1 MNTIIMTTISL
12 TLISAAFA
20 LLLTIADRTVGN
32 YGEVKLTINDD
43 KEFTVEGGSSLL
55 STLISEKI
63 FIPSACGG
71 KGTCGYCKVQ
81 VHEGGGPVLATELPF
96 LTEEE
101 LEDDVRLSCQCKV
114 KQDIKIEIPEE
125 LFSVR
130 EYEATVESITDLTDV
145 IKMLRIRLPEAED
158 GEEMTFKPGQYVQ
171 LKAPLYEGN
180 TEEIYRAYS
189 IASSPLEKG
198 YIDLVIGYVPEG
210 IATTYVHHHLNV
222 EDEIHINGPYG
233 DFYYHDNDR
242 EMVLVAVGTG
252 VAPILSIL
260 NYMRSMNI
268 QRKARFYFG
277 AKSQN
282 DLFMLDYFKEQEEN
296 LYDFEFIPCLSRE
309 PEDSDWTGFRGRVNN
324 AIDEF
329 IPDMDNKEAYLCGNE
344 PMINSVV
351 DILTEK
357 GMPEELIYFDKF

>member
-1 MNTIIMTTISL
+1 MNTIVMTTIAL

-43 KEFTVEGGSSLL
+43 NEYIVEGGSSLL
-55 STLISEKI
+55 STLIEEKV

-71 KGTCGYCKVQ
+71 KGTCGYCKVK
-81 VHEGGGPVLATELPF
+81 VHEGGGPVLATETPF
-96 LTEEE
+96 MTKEE

-125 LFSVR
+125 LFNVK
-130 EYEATVESITDLTDV
+130 EYEATVESIIDLTTV
-145 IKMLRIRLPEAED
+145 IKLLRIRLPE
-158 GEEMTFKPGQYVQ
+158 GQEMSFKAGQYVQ

-180 TEEIYRAYS
+180 SEEVYRAYS

-210 IATTYVHHHLNV
+210 VATTYVHQHLK
-222 EDEIHINGPYG
+222 EGDEIHINGPYG
-233 DFYYHDNDR
+233 DFYYQDNDR
-242 EMVLVAVGTG
+242 EMVMVAVGTG
-252 VAPILSIL
+252 VAPVLSIL
-260 NYMRSMNI
+260 NYMKSMDI

-277 AKSQN
+277 AKTPD
-282 DLFMLDYFKEQEEN
+282 DLFMLDYFKELEET
-296 LYDFEFIPCLSRE
+296 LSDFKFIPCLSRVDE
-309 PEDSDWTGFRGRVNN
+309 KSDWDGFRGRVNN
-324 AIDEF
+324 ALDQYIEDG
-329 IPDMDNKEAYLCGNE
+329 DNKEGYLCGNE

-351 DILTEK
+351 ESLTKK
-357 GMPEELIYFDKF
+357 GIPEELIYFDKF

>member
-1 MNTIIMTTISL
+1 MNTIIMTTIAL

-43 KEFTVEGGSSLL
+43 KEFIVEGGSSLL
-55 STLISEKI
+55 STLIEEKV

-81 VHEGGGPVLATELPF
+81 VHEGGGPVLATETPF
-96 LTEEE
+96 MTKEE
-101 LEDDVRLSCQCKV
+101 LENDVRLSCQCKV

-125 LFSVR
+125 LFNVK
-130 EYEATVESITDLTDV
+130 EYEATVESITDLTAA
-145 IKMLRIRLPEAED
+145 IKIIRIRLPKD
-158 GEEMTFKPGQYVQ
+158 EEMTFKPGQYVQ

-180 TEEIYRAYS
+180 SEEVYRAYS
-189 IASSPLEKG
+189 VASSPLEEG

-210 IATTYVHHHLNV
+210 IVTTYVHQHLKV
-222 EDEIHINGPYG
+222 GDEVHINGPYG
-233 DFYYHDNDR
+233 DFYYQDNDR
-242 EMVLVAVGTG
+242 EMVMAAVGTG

-277 AKSQN
+277 AKTPD
-282 DLFMLDYFKEQEEN
+282 DLFMLDYFKELEET
-296 LYDFEFIPCLSRE
+296 LFDFEFIPCLSRVG
-309 PEDSDWTGFRGRVNN
+309 EDSDWKGFRGRVNN
-324 AIDEF
+324 AIDEY
-329 IPDMDNKEAYLCGNE
+329 IRDGENKEAYLCGNE
-344 PMINSVV
+344 PMINSV
-351 DILTEK
+351 LESLSKK
-357 GMPEELIYFDKF
+357 GVPEELVYFDKF

>member
-1 MNTIIMTTISL
+1 METIILTTLSL
-12 TLISAAFA
+12 TLVSAAFA

-32 YGEVKLTINDD
+32 YGEVKLIINDD
-43 KEFTVEGGSSLL
+43 KEHIVDGGSSLL
-55 STLISEKI
+55 STLIDQKI

-96 LTEEE
+96 LTKEER
-101 LEDDVRLSCQCKV
+101 EDDIRLSCQCKV
-114 KQDIKIEIPEE
+114 KEDIRIEIPEE
-125 LFSVR
+125 LFNVK
-130 EYEATVESITDLTDV
+130 EYEATVGSITDLTDV
-145 IKMLRIRLPEAED
+145 IKMIRILLPED
-158 GEEMTFKPGQYVQ
+158 EEVNFKPGQYIQ

-180 TEEIYRAYS
+180 NEEIYRAYS

-233 DFYYHDNDR
+233 DFYYQDNDR
-242 EMVLVAVGTG
+242 EMVMVAVGTG
-252 VAPILSIL
+252 VAPILSLL
-260 NYMRSMNI
+260 NYMKAKNI

-277 AKSQN
+277 AKTPD
-282 DLFMLDYFKEQEEN
+282 DLFMLDYFKELEET
-296 LYDFEFIPCLSRE
+296 LYDFEFIPCLSRVG
-309 PEDSDWTGFRGRVNN
+309 EDSDWNGFRGRVNN
-324 AIDEF
+324 AIDQFLTDAE
-329 IPDMDNKEAYLCGNE
+329 NKEAYLCGNE
-344 PMINSVV
+344 PMINSVTES
-351 DILTEK
+351 LTKK